1 MKDLNGLSVDGAVW
15 RFAMSN
21 VLSLSRDRIFT
32 KGLNSKGEQIGEYA
46 DVSIRKK
53 KDKGRFTSR
62 KVNLRDTETLVNSYI
77 VTRKGK
83 QWQIGFTSGSREGDE
98 GQSVSNTEVIKK
110 LEEQYGDDLFGAT
123 DEELALIPELI
134 GDYLDLNF

>member
-1 MKDLNGLSVDGAVW
+1 MVNLLSV
-15 RFAMSN
+15 
-21 VLSLSRDRIFT
+21 SRERIFD
-32 KGLNSKGEQIGEYA
+32 KGLNSNGQPIGDYTITT
-46 DVSIRKK
+46 VRIK